1 MEQNNKALD
10 MLVEYVLEEN
20 VSMKTQIRELEQ
32 ENKSLNEQNKVYFDI
47 EAEWGQKLADLKK
60 IIAPCVNRNEKGH
73 PTTVSI
79 YKDSSIEV
87 LCKFLRIPYDTPYSI

>member
-32 ENKSLNEQNKVYFDI
+32 DNKSLKEQNKMCFDI
-47 EAEWGQKLADLKK
+47 ESERGKRLANLKK

-79 YKDSSIEV
+79 YKDETIEE
-87 LCKFLRIPYDTPYSI
+87 LCNFLRIPYDTPCSI

>member
-1 MEQNNKALD
+1 MEQNKALD
-10 MLVEYVLEEN
+10 MLVEYILEEN

-32 ENKSLNEQNKVYFDI
+32 ENRNIKEQNKVYFDI
-47 EAEWGQKLADLKK
+47 EAEWGKELAHIKK

-79 YKDSSIEV
+79 YNDETIEE
-87 LCKFLRIPYDTPYSI
+87 LLHFLRIPYDTPCSI